1 MKAVEIMM
9 PMRKRP
15 EDVTPDERQ
24 KFMTWIEEAYVPESM
39 KEAIQIMLRDENAER
54 QAAYGEA

>member
-15 EDVTPDERQ
+15 KDVTPEERL
-24 KFMTWIEEAYVPESM
+24 KFLTWVEEVYVPESM
-39 KEAIQIMLRDENAER
+39 KEALQLTLKIENAER
-54 QAAYGEA
+54 QAAYGKA